1 MSDSSSKTNDN
12 KDKAGKTNSFDS
24 RYRIRRGVHEEPGEG
39 IHPEMATNSAETAQ
53 SNAKNQP
60 TPLSPTDLVKR
71 QYKKFHRESKGLNTY
86 ECKSKPEQI
95 WDIMLQH
102 ELKISE
108 MHEVSMFIIGLLKT
122 LHENGL
128 DEIVSTS
135 NPSAKDAAA
144 WSRDLERIRMAEVL
158 LKAIQIN

>member
-1 MSDSSSKTNDN
+1 
-12 KDKAGKTNSFDS
+12 
-24 RYRIRRGVHEEPGEG
+24 
-39 IHPEMATNSAETAQ
+39 
-53 SNAKNQP
+53 
-60 TPLSPTDLVKR
+60 
-71 QYKKFHRESKGLNTY
+71 
-86 ECKSKPEQI
+86 
-95 WDIMLQH
+95 MLQH
-102 ELKISE
+102 ELKIGE